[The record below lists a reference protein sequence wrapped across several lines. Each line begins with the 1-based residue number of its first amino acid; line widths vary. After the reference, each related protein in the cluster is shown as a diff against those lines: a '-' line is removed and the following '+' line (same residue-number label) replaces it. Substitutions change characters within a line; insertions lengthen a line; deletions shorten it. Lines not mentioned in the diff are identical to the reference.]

1 MISRVNNE
9 QNGPSKFSQ
18 ARSHELNDA
27 YMNDF
32 DKGFEELRLAH
43 GGEKTSLEYNNSNNN
58 NNNNNN
64 QGYGYKTSDNNNN
77 NNNDN
82 NKQQQQIVQRRSR
95 SGSTR
100 QIGLGFRH
108 TYDVTSKHM
117 VQGWKR
123 GPTNPAGNLFDASDR
138 NILCMSLFGKSC
150 VIGSADHGLKEFNI
164 ETCKMNRNLYTKKFG
179 HSEWVTCVTYVPDGR
194 ILSGGMDSK
203 ICLWNKAG
211 SRCNDLTGHS
221 HSVSCIV
228 ASNDG
233 KYALSGS
240 YDKSIRVWN
249 LSGNGRE
256 AACLM
261 GHQAPIMC
269 MEWSTIDCDGNGNGY
284 LLSGAMDG
292 MAVVWD
298 LGVGSDARIL
308 KGHKGHIT
316 AVEWISAN
324 DAICLTGAQDGI
336 VQVWDANRINK
347 PIFKLP
353 LHRGGAVNDIV
364 CPNPINFNNGSF
376 IATCGADS
384 KIHLLDPRKNFQPF
398 TTMEHHKDFIY
409 AMSSCGD
416 CLLSGGGDGILLVHD
431 MTNGKL
437 LYGLGANQGAVR
449 CIAGT
454 GNKMIAAGDDG
465 NALVYEF

>member
-1 MISRVNNE
+1 ML
-9 QNGPSKFSQ
+9 KH
-18 ARSHELNDA
+18 A
-27 YMNDF
+27 
-32 DKGFEELRLAH
+32 
-43 GGEKTSLEYNNSNNN
+43 GGY
-58 NNNNNN
+58 
-64 QGYGYKTSDNNNN
+64 QC
-77 NNNDN
+77 
-82 NKQQQQIVQRRSR
+82 
-95 SGSTR
+95 
-100 QIGLGFRH
+100 
-108 TYDVTSKHM
+108 
-117 VQGWKR
+117 
-123 GPTNPAGNLFDASDR
+123 PTNPAGNLFDASDR

-179 HSEWVTCVTYVPDGR
+179 HSEWVTCVTYIPDGR

-284 LLSGAMDG
+284 LLSGARDG

-409 AMSSCGD
+409 TMSSCGD